1 MSRSD
6 ELVLFAT
13 SNVHK
18 FQEVSEIL
26 LEYDIVVE
34 RADIKGFEIQS
45 NSLEE
50 IATVSV
56 KRVVSL
62 RGEAAIV
69 EDSGLFIESL
79 KGFPGPYSSYVFETL
94 DNSGVLQLMKG
105 LDSRMACFKS
115 VIVYLKQDS
124 QPISFQGVALGRI
137 SETPLGSRGFGFDP
151 IFIPER
157 GDGGTFAQISV
168 DEKNN
173 QSHRSM
179 ATRRFAKW
187 YLSKR

>member
-1 MSRSD
+1 MSRLD
-6 ELVLFAT
+6 KPILFAT

-18 FQEVSEIL
+18 YQEVSEIL
-26 LEYDIVVE
+26 LGYNITIK

-45 NSLEE
+45 DSLKE

-56 KRVVSL
+56 KRAVSL
-62 RGEAAIV
+62 RGETAIV
-69 EDSGLFIESL
+69 EDSGLFIDSL
-79 KGFPGPYSSYVFETL
+79 KGFPGPYSSYVFRTL
-94 DNSGVLQLMKG
+94 GNSGIMQLMKG

-137 SETPLGSRGFGFDP
+137 SEAPLGSEGFGFDP
-151 IFIPER
+151 IFVPKE
-157 GDGGTFAQISV
+157 GDGRTFAQMSGE
-168 DEKNN
+168 EKNSL
-173 QSHRSM
+173 SHRSK
-179 ATRRFAKW
+179 AARRFAEW

>member
-1 MSRSD
+1 MSRLD
-6 ELVLFAT
+6 KPILFAT

-18 FQEVSEIL
+18 YQEVSEIL
-26 LEYDIVVE
+26 LGYNITIK

-45 NSLEE
+45 DSLKE

-56 KRVVSL
+56 KRAVSL
-62 RGEAAIV
+62 RGETAIV
-69 EDSGLFIESL
+69 EDSGLFIDSL
-79 KGFPGPYSSYVFETL
+79 KGFPGPYSSYVFRTL
-94 DNSGVLQLMKG
+94 GNSGIMQLMKG

-137 SETPLGSRGFGFDP
+137 SEAPLGSEGFGFDP
-151 IFIPER
+151 IFVPKE
-157 GDGGTFAQISV
+157 GDGRTFAQMSGE
-168 DEKNN
+168 EKNSL
-173 QSHRSM
+173 SHRSK
-179 ATRRFAKW
+179 ATRRFAEW

>member
-94 DNSGVLQLMKG
+94 GNSGVLQLMKG

-137 SETPLGSRGFGFDP
+137 SEAPLGSRGFGFDP
-151 IFIPER
+151 IFIPEG

-168 DEKNN
+168 DEKNSL
-173 QSHRSM
+173 SHRSK